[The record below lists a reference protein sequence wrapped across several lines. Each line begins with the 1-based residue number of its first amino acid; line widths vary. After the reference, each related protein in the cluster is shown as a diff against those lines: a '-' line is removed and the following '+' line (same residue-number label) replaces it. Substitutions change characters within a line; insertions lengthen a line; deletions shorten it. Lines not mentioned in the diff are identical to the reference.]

1 MSPSDRVSYVPG
13 QVVEVTAGDVAHGGW
28 CVARPGDGPVVFVRH
43 ALPGERVLARI
54 TEVTARLARA
64 EAVEILAASPDR
76 VPPPCPHARPDGCG
90 GCDWQH
96 AALPAQRSLKAAVI
110 RQQLRR
116 MAGLDREITVEALP
130 GDRDTDGG
138 AGLGWRTRVQFAVR
152 EDGVAGLRAH
162 RSHRVIDVG
171 ECLIAHQAI
180 TDLGLTG
187 PRWPGVSSVEALV
200 ATGSGERAVIV
211 SPDREAG
218 GAARSASIQDVA
230 ADAVFR
236 RAGPR
241 NPRLTPVRGR
251 GYLSQHAAG
260 RDWRVSAG
268 AFWQVHPAAADAL
281 TGAVLASL
289 EPRPGDAAL
298 DLYCGAGLFAGVL
311 APAVGPGG
319 TVIGVEADDAAVRDA
334 RHNLREW
341 PWARV
346 HKGDVASVL
355 RRGGFPPTRLA
366 VADPPRSGLAREVID
381 YLGAAEHAVGRLA
394 YVSCDPATLARDIG
408 LLADRGWTLD
418 GLRAFDAFPM
428 THHVEC
434 VATLSA
440 SSLPVGQP
448 GLDLGRDRVGGL
460 VAVHVQQ
467 DAPLLPV
474 VGDER
479 ARGLGEHLEPVLDHF
494 GRVVGPGAGQQPP
507 QQDRFGHVQ
516 VDGGVQGYAAF
527 PGDVGRLQGLG
538 HRAGESVQDVAA
550 ACRGGHH
557 DGKNQVEDD
566 LIRHQVA
573 PALEGGDL
581 TAQRAAG
588 AGLDPQDLP
597 GGDVLDAVDRGQRL
611 GLCPLTAAWRADQ
624 Q

>member
-1 MSPSDRVSYVPG
+1 MKYQTG
-13 QVVEVTAGDVAHGGW
+13 QVVEMTAGDVAHGGW
-28 CVARPGDGPVVFVRH
+28 CVARPVDGPVVFVRH

-54 TEVTARLARA
+54 TEVTSRLARA
-64 EAVEILAASPDR
+64 EAVEILTPSPDR
-76 VPPPCPHARPDGCG
+76 VIPPCPHARPGGCG

-130 GDRDTDGG
+130 GDDAGNG
-138 AGLGWRTRVQFAVR
+138 PGNGQGLGWRTRVQFAVR

-162 RSHRVIDVG
+162 RSHQVIDVG
-171 ECLIAHQAI
+171 ECLIAHRAV
-180 TDLGLTG
+180 TDLALTG
-187 PRWPGVSSVEALV
+187 RRWPGETSVEALV
-200 ATGSGERAVIV
+200 STGSGERAVIV
-211 SPDREAG
+211 SPGRGAGTSREPL
-218 GAARSASIQDVA
+218 A
-230 ADAVFR
+230 ADAVLR

-241 NPRLTPVRGR
+241 SHRLTPVRGR

-289 EPRPGDAAL
+289 EPQPGDAAL
-298 DLYCGAGLFAGVL
+298 DLYCGAGLFAGAL
-311 APAVGPGG
+311 AAAVGPGG

-346 HKGDVASVL
+346 HRGDVAAVL
-355 RRGGFPPTRLA
+355 ARGGLPPARLA

-381 YLGAAEHAVGRLA
+381 YLGAAGHGVRRLA

-408 LLADRGWTLD
+408 LLAGRGWALD

-440 SSLPVGQP
+440 
-448 GLDLGRDRVGGL
+448 
-460 VAVHVQQ
+460 
-467 DAPLLPV
+467 
-474 VGDER
+474 
-479 ARGLGEHLEPVLDHF
+479 
-494 GRVVGPGAGQQPP
+494 
-507 QQDRFGHVQ
+507 
-516 VDGGVQGYAAF
+516 GGVTDQPSE
-527 PGDVGRLQGLG
+527 PGSR
-538 HRAGESVQDVAA
+538 R
-550 ACRGGHH
+550 
-557 DGKNQVEDD
+557 
-566 LIRHQVA
+566 
-573 PALEGGDL
+573 
-581 TAQRAAG
+581 
-588 AGLDPQDLP
+588 
-597 GGDVLDAVDRGQRL
+597 
-611 GLCPLTAAWRADQ
+611 
-624 Q
+624 